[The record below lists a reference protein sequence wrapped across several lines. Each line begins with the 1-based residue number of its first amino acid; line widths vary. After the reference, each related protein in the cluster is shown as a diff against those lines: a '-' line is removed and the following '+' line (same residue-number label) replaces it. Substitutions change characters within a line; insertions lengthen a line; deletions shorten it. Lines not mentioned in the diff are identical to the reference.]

1 MRAKEKQRTK
11 RVGRDGAK
19 LGRSFYFI
27 DNNVNCVRY
36 RYVGEERTY
45 VVRHKHSVGGGE
57 SRQLVHE
64 GKESFK
70 QGVVK
75 KFSMGLS
82 KAASHLDTGSY
93 AETVIDTK
101 GRTGMPALC
110 VLGSP
115 YMQGG
120 AVP

>member
-1 MRAKEKQRTK
+1 MTHKNVGKKRAQRTSHSDSVNLTIISIIKEKLDIMRAKEKQRTK

-57 SRQLVHE
+57 SGQLVHE
-64 GKESFK
+64 GK
-70 QGVVK
+70 
-75 KFSMGLS
+75 
-82 KAASHLDTGSY
+82 
-93 AETVIDTK
+93 
-101 GRTGMPALC
+101 
-110 VLGSP
+110 
-115 YMQGG
+115 
-120 AVP
+120 